1 MAATMPKGLGYQ
13 GQKLWKSIVN
23 EFDLAVEPHKL
34 RMLFDACKTADLI
47 DQLEKGMAGE
57 PLTVLGS
64 ARQRTIHPLVSEL
77 RFARGLLAQLLARLN
92 FEPPLPEDNYG

>member
-1 MAATMPKGLGYQ
+1 MPKGLGYQ
-13 GQKLWKSIVN
+13 GQKLWRSVLD
-23 EFDLAVEPHKL
+23 EFELETEPHKL
-34 RMLFDACKTADLI
+34 RILFDACKTADLI

-64 ARQRTIHPLVSEL
+64 QRQRVIHPLVSEL

-92 FEPPLPEDNYG
+92 FAPPEDDYAQG

>member
-1 MAATMPKGLGYQ
+1 MPKGLEYQ
-13 GQKLWKSIVN
+13 GQKLWKSVVD
-23 EFDLAVEPHKL
+23 EFDLAAEPHKL
-34 RMLFDACKTADLI
+34 RILFDACKTADLI
-47 DQLEKGMAGE
+47 DQLEKGMSGE

-92 FEPPLPEDNYG
+92 FEDSIDE